1 MVRETVASVV
11 HASTA
16 CDAVP
21 KGAIPFYAFA
31 NYTTAGA
38 VVSSL

>member
-11 HASTA
+11 RASTA

-31 NYTTAGA
+31 L
-38 VVSSL
+38 VVSLDLGWQC